1 MISHR
6 RAPATHNRKFARVP
20 AGIRLHPR
28 FSPTAI
34 YPGMTETDLEP
45 TPTSTPP
52 SVTPPS
58 TPVTTSGPVTT
69 PNPVKPPPRPVT
81 TTPAAN
87 RPVTPVVPTTTA
99 TTIPPTV
106 AVPTVLPTTTEGAAD
121 AVLSTPTTT
130 TPLTSVVVATPVSNG
145 GTTTSL
151 LTPLSTLSRNVAPAL
166 GTSSSSAAIASSSAA
181 PDSGPSS
188 SSTGAIV
195 GGIGA
200 GLVGVALVVF
210 GVFYAVRRWRKR
222 SDENAFDPDSFRRSA
237 VLMNDPPTHEDT
249 VSRGYNP
256 RPPSMIERK
265 LANSTPVNAGYGG
278 PHGGYGA
285 TGYNNYGS
293 FGPGEVMSPPPTSG
307 SPDYHYNNN
316 AASYNAVSPYAQS
329 PFTPASPGSP
339 HVAPYDSAYS
349 HVAGVGAAG
358 VLNRQLSA
366 GPVHG
371 DHFNR
376 VPSYGPDDRQGHASL
391 ATVSSA
397 PQGDYVDLTRSS
409 VSPYQATQY
418 AEISKQ
424 LNTAVPAGLST
435 PAVNQYMDAVAA
447 EPSPFADPEPSRFSR
462 ALPSPYDQPAPSPS
476 SDLEFPAPPTPA
488 AVQHARVDSIPPS
501 LPEIHVQARVSGY
514 DDFNG
519 QKDRFPTTPVPSPLA
534 SSLTFEAPT
543 AAVAPAQGQPPAAN
557 EAPKAPQPSA
567 PAPVQRPTPPA
578 SDRPATVYD
587 EGDAYGG
594 F

>member
-6 RAPATHNRKFARVP
+6 RAPAAHNRKFARVP

-34 YPGMTETDLEP
+34 YPGMTETDPEP

-58 TPVTTSGPVTT
+58 TPTTTSGPVTT
-69 PNPVKPPPRPVT
+69 PNPVNPPQRSVT
-81 TTPAAN
+81 TTPAVD
-87 RPVTPVVPTTTA
+87 RPVTPVVSTTT
-99 TTIPPTV
+99 TTPPTV
-106 AVPTVLPTTTEGAAD
+106 VVQTVLPTTTEGPANT
-121 AVLSTPTTT
+121 VLTTPTAT
-130 TPLTSVVVATPVSNG
+130 TPLTSAVAATPLLNG

-166 GTSSSSAAIASSSAA
+166 GTSSSSAAISSSSAT
-181 PDSGPSS
+181 PDSGSS

-265 LANSTPVNAGYGG
+265 LANSTPVNTGYGG
-278 PHGGYGA
+278 PQAGYGA
-285 TGYNNYGS
+285 TGYNSYGS
-293 FGPGEVMSPPPTSG
+293 FAPGEVMSPPPTSG
-307 SPDYHYNNN
+307 SPDYHYSNNV
-316 AASYNAVSPYAQS
+316 ASYNAVSPYAQS

-358 VLNRQLSA
+358 ALNRQLST
-366 GPVHG
+366 GPVHVE
-371 DHFNR
+371 HLSR
-376 VPSYGPDDRQGHASL
+376 APSYGPDDRQGHASL
-391 ATVSSA
+391 TTVGSV

-435 PAVNQYMDAVAA
+435 PAVNQYMGAVAAA
-447 EPSPFADPEPSRFSR
+447 EPSPFADPDPSRFSR
-462 ALPSPYDQPAPSPS
+462 ALPSPYDQPTPSPS

-534 SSLTFEAPT
+534 SSLTFEAPS
-543 AAVAPAQGQPPAAN
+543 AAAAPAQAQPASVSAG
-557 EAPKAPQPSA
+557 PKAPQGA
-567 PAPVQRPTPPA
+567 PAPAQRAPA
-578 SDRPATVYD
+578 PATERPATVYD